1 MKTKSKALLLALC
14 AVLLVVAS
22 VLTTLAFLT
31 ATDKV
36 DNVFTVGN
44 VTLGIDEAKV
54 NENGQ
59 PLKKDAETEQ
69 DVVVADKKDADR
81 VQANTYKLQPGKTY
95 VKDPTIHVAST
106 SDPCFLFVKIEN
118 GLVQT
123 IDGEPVDIEADSE
136 TDGYQ
141 TIADQMSALGWK
153 PVIDTTI
160 VDGIYA
166 YVGTANGATLPL
178 QVAGGQD
185 KTVFNEFKVDGTVD
199 GATLDQFKDKKI
211 TVTAYAVQASGFEGW
226 TASQIIT
233 TAFPQLLVANQPVET
248 SPEVTIPD

>member
-59 PLKKDAETEQ
+59 PLKKDAQTDK
-69 DVVVADKKDADR
+69 DVVVTDKKDADR

-123 IDGEPVDIEADSE
+123 IDGEPVDIEAASE
-136 TDGYQ
+136 AGGYQ

-166 YVGTANGATLPL
+166 YVGTAAATLPL

-185 KTVFNEFKVDGTVD
+185 KTVFNEFKVSGDVD
-199 GATLDQFKDKKI
+199 GVTLDQFKDKKI
-211 TVTAYAVQASGFEGW
+211 TVTAYAVQASGFEGM

-233 TAFPQLLVANQPVET
+233 AAFPQLLVANQPVET
-248 SPEVTIPD
+248 SPEVTLPD

>member
-36 DNVFTVGN
+36 DNVFTVGS
-44 VTLGIDEAKV
+44 VTLGDNLQNGIDEAKV

-59 PLKKDAETEQ
+59 PLKKDAETGK

-123 IDGEPVDIEADSE
+123 IDGEPVDIEAASE
-136 TDGYQ
+136 ESGYK
-141 TIADQMSALGWK
+141 TIKEQMSALGWK
-153 PVIDTTI
+153 PVTDSTI

-166 YVGTANGATLPL
+166 YVGTAADATLPL
-178 QVAGGQD
+178 QVAGGEH

-199 GATLDQFKDKKI
+199 GTILDQFKEKKI
-211 TVTAYAVQASGFEGW
+211 TVTVYAVQASGFEGQ

-233 TAFPQLLVANQPVET
+233 AAFPQLLAAEE
-248 SPEVTIPD
+248 SD

>member
-44 VTLGIDEAKV
+44 VTLKNELGHGIDEADV
-54 NENGQ
+54 DENGALEYKEDGTT
-59 PLKKDAETEQ
+59 LK
-69 DVVVADKKDADR
+69 DR
-81 VQANTYKLQPGKTY
+81 VQTNTYKLQPGKLY
-95 VKDPTIHVAST
+95 SKDPTIHVAST
-106 SDPCFLFVKIEN
+106 SDPCFLFVKVEN
-118 GLVQT
+118 G
-123 IDGEPVDIEADSE
+123 IAAIEAASE

-153 PVIDTTI
+153 KVDDTTI
-160 VDGIYA
+160 VDGVYA
-166 YVGTANGATLPL
+166 YVGSGADAADP
-178 QVAGGQD
+178 VAVD
-185 KTVFNEFKVDGTVD
+185 KGNDITVFEQFKIKGTVNGTD
-199 GATLDQFKDKKI
+199 LDAYKNAHI
-211 TVTAYAVQASGFEGW
+211 TVTAYAVQAEGFGGQ

-233 TAFPQLLVANQPVET
+233 AAFPQLLVSNQPDET